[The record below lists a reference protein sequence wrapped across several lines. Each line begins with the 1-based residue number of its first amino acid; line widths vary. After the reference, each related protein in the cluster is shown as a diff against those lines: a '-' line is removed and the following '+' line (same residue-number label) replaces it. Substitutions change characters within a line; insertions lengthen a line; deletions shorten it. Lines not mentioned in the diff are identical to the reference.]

1 VIAAFAL
8 DQNTLYLVLAVLVFL
23 IVIFAIFK
31 GRSVKLWFKNA
42 GLQVGEEA
50 KKPVP
55 SAGTAGISGNVL
67 DHATVD
73 GSNVNVHIGNSVEY
87 LSPDKKEEPPKQ

>member
-1 VIAAFAL
+1 MIAAFAI
-8 DQNTLYLVLAVLVFL
+8 DQRTLQLVLVVLVFL

-31 GRSVKLWFKNA
+31 GRSVKLWFKKA

-50 KKPVP
+50 KKPGP
-55 SAGTAGISGNVL
+55 SAGTGGISGNVL
-67 DHATVD
+67 DHGKVD
-73 GSNVNVHIGNSVEY
+73 RSNVNVHIGDSVEY